1 MSDEQ
6 PTEAFPTREYPRT
19 AEYAPAASTP
29 SPKPRRK
36 HRGMRILLWILIP
49 VILIVALL
57 VVADGVLRSYAEGR
71 VASEIEKNFPSD
83 VSGDVTVHIG
93 GFSVIQQYLK
103 GSFDSVH
110 LAAPKLMVN
119 GSPVEASVD
128 ATGVPVD
135 SSKAVSSIV
144 GTLAVSQASLNR
156 LVQIPGATGDI
167 TLGEG
172 VLGYDGRIDLLGLP
186 VGYTVKAKPEAA
198 GTTVLLHPQS
208 ASLKTGAG
216 NVDLSRLLNAVTA
229 RGPFPICAAQY
240 LPKGVD
246 VSGITIVP
254 GDATVRLTAKDFV
267 LDEATLR
274 SKGSC

>member
-1 MSDEQ
+1 MSDDR
-6 PTEAFPTREYPRT
+6 PTEAFPTREYPP
-19 AEYAPAASTP
+19 AAAPA
-29 SPKPRRK
+29 PRKKR
-36 HRGMRILLWILIP
+36 RGLRVLLWILIP
-49 VILIVALL
+49 VVLIVALF
-57 VVADGVLRSYAEGR
+57 VVADSVLRSYAEGR

-93 GFSVIQQYLK
+93 GLSVIQQYLK
-103 GSFDSVH
+103 GSFDTVQ
-110 LAAPKLMVN
+110 LDAPKLTVN
-119 GSPVEASVD
+119 GSPVDASVV
-128 ATGVPVD
+128 ASGVPVD
-135 SSKAVSSIV
+135 SSKPVKSIT
-144 GTLAVSQASLNR
+144 GTLGVSQASLNK

-167 TLGEG
+167 TLGSG

-186 VGYTVKAKPEAA
+186 VGYTVKTKPQAA
-198 GTTVLLHPQS
+198 GSTVLLQPVS

-216 NVDLSRLLNAVTA
+216 SVDLSRLLNAVTA

-254 GDATVRLTAKDFV
+254 GQATVRLTAQDFV